1 MSKVFCPEC
10 KKILSQYAESC
21 PDCSFPIAKYIKDA
35 NLTDFSKTFVC
46 PKCGNW
52 SDTNSIVATIMCEY
66 CHAPMYQTI
75 ENERTTGKATAYP
88 KTAEEQDAYIY
99 SLLERCGKTDEYS
112 EEAHQNFR
120 RKLHEWAE
128 EERKKPSQPVSQQQS
143 TPASTTQPHCPVC
156 QSTNIEK
163 IGMFKRMLSTSMFGI
178 ASDKVGK
185 QWHCKDCGNNF

>member
-10 KKILSQYAESC
+10 GKILSQYAETC
-21 PDCSFPIAKYIKDA
+21 PDCSFPIAKYVKDA

-46 PKCGNW
+46 PKCGYW
-52 SDTNSIVATIMCEY
+52 SAMNSIAGEIMCEY
-66 CHAPMYQTI
+66 CHLPMFQTD
-75 ENERTTGKATAYP
+75 EDGDVTLKATLNM
-88 KTAEEQDAYIY
+88 KSNEEKDAYIY

-143 TPASTTQPHCPVC
+143 TPSSTNQPHCPTC
-156 QSTNIEK
+156 GSTDIIK
-163 IGMFKRMLSTSMFGI
+163 ISAAKKAVGAGLFGLLSKTAKSQFE
-178 ASDKVGK
+178 
-185 QWHCKDCGNNF
+185 CKNCGYKW

>member
-120 RKLHEWAE
+120 RKLHELAE
-128 EERKKPSQPVSQQQS
+128 EERKKPIQPVVQQS
-143 TPASTTQPHCPVC
+143 TTTPPANQPHCPTC
-156 QSTNIEK
+156 GSTDIIK
-163 IGMFKRMLSTSMFGI
+163 ISAAKKAVGAGLFGLFSKT
-178 ASDKVGK
+178 AKS
-185 QWHCKDCGNNF
+185 QFECKNCGYKW

>member
-21 PDCSFPIAKYIKDA
+21 PDCGFPIAKYIKNA

-52 SDTNSIVATIMCEY
+52 SDTNSIVGTIMCEY
-66 CHAPMYQTI
+66 CHTPMYQTI
-75 ENERTTGKATAYP
+75 EDERVTGKATAYP
-88 KTAEEQDAYIY
+88 KTNEEQDAYIY

-120 RKLHEWAE
+120 RKLHKWAE
-128 EERKKPSQPVSQQQS
+128 EERKKPSEPVVQNTS
-143 TPASTTQPHCPVC
+143 TASSTNQPHCPVC

-185 QWHCKDCGNNF
+185 QWHCKSCGNNF

>member
-143 TPASTTQPHCPVC
+143 TPSSTNQPHCPVC

-163 IGMFKRMLSTSMFGI
+163 IGIFKRMLSTSMFGI

-185 QWHCKDCGNNF
+185 QWHCKSCGNNF

>member
-10 KKILSQYAESC
+10 GKILSQYAETC
-21 PDCSFPIAKYIKDA
+21 PDCSFPIAKYVKDA

-46 PKCGNW
+46 PKCGYW
-52 SDTNSIVATIMCEY
+52 SAMNSIAGEIMCEY
-66 CHAPMYQTI
+66 CHLPMFQTD
-75 ENERTTGKATAYP
+75 EDGDVTLKATLNM
-88 KTAEEQDAYIY
+88 KSNEEKDAYIY

-143 TPASTTQPHCPVC
+143 TPSSTNQPHCPTC
-156 QSTNIEK
+156 GSTDIIK
-163 IGMFKRMLSTSMFGI
+163 ISAAK
-178 ASDKVGK
+178 K
-185 QWHCKDCGNNF
+185 

>member
-21 PDCSFPIAKYIKDA
+21 PNCSFPIAKYIKDA

-52 SDTNSIVATIMCEY
+52 SDTNSIVGTIICEY

-75 ENERTTGKATAYP
+75 EDERTTGKATAYP
-88 KTAEEQDAYIY
+88 KTDEEQDAYIY

-120 RKLHEWAE
+120 RKLHELAE
-128 EERKKPSQPVSQQQS
+128 EERKKPSQPVAQQS
-143 TPASTTQPHCPVC
+143 TTPPSTNQPHCPVC

-163 IGMFKRMLSTSMFGI
+163 IGMFKRMLSTNMFGI

-185 QWHCKDCGNNF
+185 QWHCKSCGNNF

>member
-10 KKILSQYAESC
+10 GKILSQYAESC
-21 PDCSFPIAKYIKDA
+21 PECSFPISKYIKDA
-35 NLTDFSKTFVC
+35 KLTDFSKTFVC

-66 CHAPMYQTI
+66 CHTPMYQTI
-75 ENERTTGKATAYP
+75 ENERVTGKATAYP
-88 KTAEEQDAYIY
+88 KTSEEKDAYIY

-128 EERKKPSQPVSQQQS
+128 EERKKPSQPVVQNTS
-143 TPASTTQPHCPVC
+143 TASSTNQPHCPIC

-163 IGMFKRMLSTSMFGI
+163 ISMFKRMLSTSMFGI

-185 QWHCKDCGNNF
+185 QWHCKSCGNNF